1 MRIMDSQEIIRTGRR
16 AKSETEDFI
25 NRYLNDQAKG
35 WPRVSLY
42 SPTYTEYPQCR
53 QAGFDMRV
61 RVRQS

>member
-1 MRIMDSQEIIRTGRR
+1 MNSQDTIRIGYK

-35 WPRVSLY
+35 WPRACLCCSV
-42 SPTYTEYPQCR
+42 YTGYPQGR
-53 QAGFDMRV
+53 QAQPDLRA